1 MSLNSHVCNISVAG
15 QREDSG
21 QRQNTHGS
29 DKVSMTG
36 SGRGA
41 VTYLVG
47 SGGKRE
53 EGTAAAS

>member
-1 MSLNSHVCNISVAG
+1 MCNISVAG
-15 QREDSG
+15 QREDSR

-29 DKVSMTG
+29 DKVSMAG